1 MLGPTGHI
9 DTFSRDHLPPE
20 DQQPTFLLDQ
30 FHYPDYL
37 NVGVELTDKM
47 VEQGFGDKIA
57 LIGNGRQ
64 RSYKELTDWTNR
76 LAHVLI
82 EDLGVKSGNR
92 ILIRSANNPALVA
105 CWLAA
110 QLELLLVLVEEF
122 ELRVVVTVGVDVAL
136 AEDGL
141 LRRLA
146 R

>member
-82 EDLGVKSGNR
+82 
-92 ILIRSANNPALVA
+92 
-105 CWLAA
+105 
-110 QLELLLVLVEEF
+110 
-122 ELRVVVTVGVDVAL
+122 
-136 AEDGL
+136 
-141 LRRLA
+141 
-146 R
+146 